1 MTPAAAA
8 TVVIAGLG
16 TLLIRASFLAF
27 ADRMTAV
34 PERVRI
40 VLRLIPAAALAA
52 LTAPA
57 LVRPDQQWDVF
68 GPTAIAGLVAAIVAF
83 RFRSILVSVVV
94 GFATLVGLQYLL
106 G

>member
-8 TVVIAGLG
+8 VVVAAGLG

-27 ADRMTAV
+27 AHRMAAV
-34 PERVRI
+34 PDRVRT
-40 VLRLIPAAALAA
+40 VLRMIPASALAA

-57 LVRPDQQWDVF
+57 LLRPGGQWDLL
-68 GPTAIAGLVAAIVAF
+68 GPTAIAGLVAAVVAF
-83 RFRSILVSVVV
+83 RFRSVLASLGS
-94 GFATLVGLQYLL
+94 GFAALVGLQQLL

>member
-1 MTPAAAA
+1 MTRSVVT
-8 TVVIAGLG
+8 TVLIAGLG

-27 ADRMTAV
+27 ADRMGTV
-34 PERVRI
+34 PEPVRT
-40 VLRLIPAAALAA
+40 VLRMIPAAALAA

-57 LVRPDQQWDVF
+57 LLRPDGQWDVV

-83 RFRSILVSVVV
+83 RFRSIAISLTV
-94 GFATLVGLQYLL
+94 GFATLVGLQQLL